1 MNYMDRV
8 FIKAFSDSGNEPTD
22 DQSPLRHPWSVSSR
36 ERDMRL
42 AHSTN
47 SDQSDDLSS
56 ECLPNSIVSSHVPIP
71 HTRFIELADP
81 DVLKTLAVISAGTE
95 HSTSF
100 HQAATKRFDSAHHYP
115 VTDKAN
121 GHKASPNLARPPYF
135 NRSVTSTARPS
146 LDVVLPNNSQTE
158 PSAESQRFRPAW
170 EVDHYR
176 WPNICDR
183 LNKIQAEPLAATVRS
198 AIQTSRDGDRVI
210 AVVGSEQG
218 VGCTTVAM
226 CLAKQLA
233 QTQAS
238 VALLDANVDHPD
250 LAKQL
255 EVQVSVG
262 WNNLPTCGQDLTEA
276 AVASTLD
283 NLTLVP
289 LHDPVEYK
297 SKTECRQIAVDILS
311 ELTQTYDLIV
321 VDTGHT
327 GRDVLGLFSAHT
339 IEGINIIFVSR
350 PNSAP
355 VSDILKTNRLG
366 LAKLPIVG
374 IAENFAA

>member
-8 FIKAFSDSGNEPTD
+8 FIKTFSDAGNEPTD
-22 DQSPLRHPWSVSSR
+22 DQSPPRHSRSVSSR

-47 SDQSDDLSS
+47 SNQSDDLPS
-56 ECLPNSIVSSHVPIP
+56 ECLPNSIVSSRVPIP

-81 DVLKTLAVISAGTE
+81 DVLKTLAVVPAGTE

-115 VTDKAN
+115 VTHEAN
-121 GHKASPNLARPPYF
+121 GHNASPNLAPPPYF
-135 NRSVTSTARPS
+135 NRGVNSTACPS

-158 PSAESQRFRPAW
+158 PSTDSQRFRPAW
-170 EVDHYR
+170 EVDQYR

-183 LNKIQAEPLAATVRS
+183 LNKIQAEPIAATVQS
-198 AIQTSRDGDRVI
+198 VIQTSRNGDRVI

-233 QTQAS
+233 QAQAS
-238 VALLDANVDHPD
+238 VALLDANMEHPD

-255 EVQVSVG
+255 EVKVSVG
-262 WNNLPTCGQDLTEA
+262 WNNLPTCGPDLTEA
-276 AVASTLD
+276 AVASTMD

-297 SKTECRQIAVDILS
+297 SKTACRQIAVDILS
-311 ELTQTYDLIV
+311 ELTQTYDLVV

-339 IEGINIIFVSR
+339 IEGIKIIFVSR
-350 PNSAP
+350 PNSTR

-374 IAENFAA
+374 IAENFAT